1 MLPCIFILVVGIRII
16 AHREHHITA
25 DSKHKNQG
33 KFKQV
38 NGYFIHMFDFPKK
51 I

>member
-1 MLPCIFILVVGIRII
+1 MLPCIFILVIGIRII
-16 AHREHHITA
+16 AHRERYITA
-25 DSKHKNQG
+25 DSKQKNQS

-38 NGYFIHMFDFPKK
+38 NGYFIHILDFPKK